1 MPDND
6 TTDMNEIGATMRNFA
21 ENFEELS
28 NQEVDSYD
36 DLIGKIILI
45 EKLHK
50 YHSKGENKKISEI
63 ERELENF
70 LNSDD

>member
-70 LNSDD
+70 